1 MSTSARVEEEQNTA
15 RRAQILGLPYIDTT
29 QLLNKQLYLQF
40 LPVPELYSL
49 RVVPLMADQG
59 NITFGVTNTTS
70 QHTMQT
76 LGQRFADYRVNYALI
91 SDTSY
96 SDYMKLYDPPK
107 EIKYEDIEI
116 KPNDHDVDTTQSSGT
131 EQPMESPVDQV
142 QQISDTLD
150 QVRPD
155 DMLAYLVKQAYQLKA
170 SDIHLETSREKVRI
184 RLRVDGVLH
193 PVAEISTDKYRLLLG
208 SIASAAN
215 ISTVAEDAQTGHIE
229 RTYRLA
235 DNSEV
240 TVNLRVETVPTV
252 HGQDGVLRLFN
263 FNAEY
268 LKLDRLGLSDKE
280 NSVVRDILQHPSG
293 LVLIVGPTGSGKTTT
308 LYSML
313 NELNNPERKLITLE
327 DPVEYVIEG
336 VTQIPINSRAEKE
349 GFAGKLRAVLRL
361 DPDIVMVGEIRDIDT
376 AKTALQASLTGHLVL
391 STYHASS
398 AAAALTRMLDAIG
411 ENPLF
416 INSIRLITSQR
427 LIRRLDDTTKQPYQ
441 PDEQT
446 KAYIQKVL
454 ETMPEGTTRPSLEN
468 LNLYKPGKSET
479 NPFGY
484 TGQFAIREFMQMNS
498 ELQTILRKPARDIST
513 NELEAAAVR
522 GGMLTLHQTGILK
535 VLAGETTI
543 EEIFRV
549 VG

>member
-1 MSTSARVEEEQNTA
+1 MALSARVEEEQNTA

-29 QLLNKQLYLQF
+29 QLPNRQLYLQF
-40 LPVPELYSL
+40 LSIPELYNL
-49 RVVPLMADQG
+49 KVIPLLVEQNAV
-59 NITFGVTNTTS
+59 TFGVTNTTS
-70 QHTMQT
+70 QHTMQM
-76 LGQRFADYRVNYALI
+76 LRQKFGDFRVSFALI

-96 SDYMKLYDPPK
+96 QDYMKLYDPPK
-107 EIKYEDIEI
+107 EITYNDIEI
-116 KPNDHDVDTTQSSGT
+116 KPNAPSSAEAADTAMPPD
-131 EQPMESPVDQV
+131 EAEDQMRA
-142 QQISDTLD
+142 ISETLA
-150 QVRPD
+150 QVRAD

-170 SDIHLETSREKVRI
+170 SDIHLETSKDRVRI
-184 RLRVDGVLH
+184 RFRVDGVLH
-193 PVAEISTDKYRLLLG
+193 PIAEILPDKYRLLLG

-229 RTYRLA
+229 RTYRMA

-268 LKLDRLGLSDKE
+268 LRLDKLGLVE
-280 NSVVRDILQHPSG
+280 QERNVVNDILKHPTG

-313 NELNNPERKLITLE
+313 SELNSPERKLISLE

-336 VTQIPINSRAEKE
+336 ITQIPINSRADKE

-361 DPDIVMVGEIRDIDT
+361 DPDVVMVGEIRDLDT

-398 AAAALTRMLDAIG
+398 AAAALTRMLEAIG

-427 LIRRLDDTTKQPYQ
+427 LVRRLDDTTKQPYR
-441 PDEQT
+441 PDVT
-446 KAYIQKVL
+446 TLSYVQKVL
-454 ETMPEGTTRPSLEN
+454 SSLPETVKRPTLEN
-468 LNLYKPGKSET
+468 ITLYKPGSSES

-484 TGQFAIREFMQMNS
+484 TGQFAIREFMLMNS

-513 NELEAAAVR
+513 AELEQAAVR
-522 GGMLTLHQTGILK
+522 GGMVTLQQAGVLK
-535 VLAGETTI
+535 AIAGETTI
-543 EEIFRV
+543 EEVFRV

>member
-1 MSTSARVEEEQNTA
+1 MALTARVEEEQNTA

-29 QLLNKQLYLQF
+29 QLPNRQLYLQF
-40 LPVPELYSL
+40 LSVPELYSQ
-49 RVVPLMADQG
+49 RVIPLLSEQNAV
-59 NITFGVTNTTS
+59 TFGVTNTTS
-70 QHTMQT
+70 QHTMQN
-76 LGQRFADYRVNYALI
+76 LRQRFADYRVSFALV

-96 SDYMKLYDPPK
+96 QDYMKLYDPPK
-107 EIKYEDIEI
+107 EIIYDDIEI
-116 KPNDHDVDTTQSSGT
+116 KPNTPQPIQSDQDQT
-131 EQPMESPVDQV
+131 VKQPEDQIKS
-142 QQISDTLD
+142 ISATLS
-150 QVRPD
+150 QVRAD

-170 SDIHLETSREKVRI
+170 SDIHLETGKDKTRI
-184 RLRVDGVLH
+184 RFRVDGVLH
-193 PVAEISTDKYRLLLG
+193 PIAELTPENYRLLLG
-208 SIASAAN
+208 SLASAAN
-215 ISTVAEDAQTGHIE
+215 ISTVADDAQTGHIE

-263 FNAEY
+263 FNEEF
-268 LKLDRLGLSDKE
+268 LNLNKLGLNQQE
-280 NSVVRDILQHPSG
+280 REVVDDILKHPTG

-313 NELNNPERKLITLE
+313 SELNHPERKLISLE

-336 VTQIPINSRAEKE
+336 ITQIPVNSRSDKE

-361 DPDIVMVGEIRDIDT
+361 DPDIVMVGEIRDLDT

-427 LIRRLDDTTKQPYQ
+427 LVRRLDDASKQPYE
-441 PDEQT
+441 PDEPT
-446 KAYIQKVL
+446 RLYIQKVL
-454 ETMPEGTTRPSLEN
+454 DTLPEGFNRPDSGTLQ
-468 LNLYKPGKSET
+468 LYKPGTSET

-484 TGQFAIREFMQMNS
+484 TGQFAIREFMLMNP
-498 ELQTILRKPARDIST
+498 ELQTILRKPAREVST
-513 NELEAAAVR
+513 TDLEQAAIR
-522 GGMLTLHQTGILK
+522 GGMITLKQVGVLK
-535 VLAGETTI
+535 
-543 EEIFRV
+543 
-549 VG
+549 